1 MARTATRSVTVKK
14 RGETAVIELR
24 CGETVLGVLRNV
36 AGTVG
41 DSATMTGQFTHA
53 PAYADFTE
61 RFIALDKALLS
72 GDASG
77 AAAIR
82 ADLEAAGVHVF
93 HVQHEMRIDRPASAH
108 MIAGEVRFTPSD
120 AYLMMRTGGL

>member
-1 MARTATRSVTVKK
+1 MARSATRSVTVK
-14 RGETAVIELR
+14 RRAEMAAIELR
-24 CGETVLGVLRNV
+24 AGETTLGSLRGV

-61 RFIALDKALLS
+61 RFLALATALRD
-72 GDASG
+72 GDASR
-77 AAAIR
+77 AAAER
-82 ADLEAAGVHVF
+82 SALEASGVHVF
-93 HVQHEMRIDRPASAH
+93 HVQHEMRIDRPASVQ
-108 MIAGEVRFTPSD
+108 MVAGEVRFTPND